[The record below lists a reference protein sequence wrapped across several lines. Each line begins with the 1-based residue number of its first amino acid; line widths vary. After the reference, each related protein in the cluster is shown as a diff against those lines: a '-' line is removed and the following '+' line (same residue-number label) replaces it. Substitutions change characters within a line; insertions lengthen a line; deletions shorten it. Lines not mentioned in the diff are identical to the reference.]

1 MIWYMVLTEGKEIRN
16 IIFDLGGVIVPLR
29 PERCIE
35 AFHFI
40 GAGKIARYVEEHR
53 VEDLFLD
60 AEIGNIDSHEFCNRV
75 RELVGKDIPDDKIVW
90 AWNELL
96 GNVPQSK
103 LERLLLL
110 RRKYNVYLL
119 SNTNDMHWDK
129 CENVLLGHEGH
140 GLHELFNDVF
150 ISYRLHLAK
159 PDTEIFRRVVGMAGI
174 TPDETLF
181 IDDSKVNC
189 DAATKVGIHSLWNK
203 DDDYWLSC
211 GLS

>member
-1 MIWYMVLTEGKEIRN
+1 MILYMVLTESKEIRN

-110 RRKYNVYLL
+110 RRKYTVYLL

-150 ISYRLHLAK
+150 LSYRLHLAK
-159 PDTEIFRRVVGMAGI
+159 PDTEIFRRVVGMAGT
-174 TPDETLF
+174 TPDET
-181 IDDSKVNC
+181 
-189 DAATKVGIHSLWNK
+189 
-203 DDDYWLSC
+203 
-211 GLS
+211 

>member
-1 MIWYMVLTEGKEIRN
+1 MICYMVLTEGKEIRN

-129 CENVLLGHEGH
+129 CENVLLRHEGH

-150 ISYRLHLAK
+150 LSYRLHLAK

-181 IDDSKVNC
+181 IDDSNVNC

-203 DDDYWLSC
+203 NDDYWLGC

>member
-1 MIWYMVLTEGKEIRN
+1 MILYMVLTESKEIRN

-150 ISYRLHLAK
+150 LSYRLHLAK

-203 DDDYWLSC
+203 DDDYWLSF